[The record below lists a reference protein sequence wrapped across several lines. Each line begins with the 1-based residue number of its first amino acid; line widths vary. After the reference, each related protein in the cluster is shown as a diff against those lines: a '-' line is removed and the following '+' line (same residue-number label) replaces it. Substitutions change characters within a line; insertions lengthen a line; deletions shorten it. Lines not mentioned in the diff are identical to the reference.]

1 MLRKVQKLQEDMQN
15 TQAELEAK
23 EYEVSSGGGMVK
35 VVITGSRQIKSI
47 SIEPAAVDPDDVEM
61 LQDLITAAVNE
72 AISEVDKDYNETM
85 GALTGGLNLPGLGL

>member
-35 VVITGSRQIKSI
+35 VVISGTRQIKSI
-47 SIEPAAVDPDDVEM
+47 SIAPAAVDPDDVEM
-61 LQDLITAAVNE
+61 LQDLVMAAVNE
-72 AISEVDKDYNETM
+72 ALRKGEANREETM
-85 GALTGGLNLPGLGL
+85 NKMAPGMGGMGGLF